1 MTNSPEP
8 LTSNSQPTAAAT
20 TDFSSTEPTTHNN
33 YPQCQFFYPS
43 STAAI
48 SCYSFH
54 PGTEYDVSSSCQTTA
69 NTGYLA
75 NLVDEDEA
83 LALMF
88 EYIYEASADD
98 VGPANTPYKIGLE
111 QVPGNAQLYQWT
123 TTGTVVDYG
132 ILDDCPYF
140 EARVG
145 IYFRQF
151 DCAVEDIFWF
161 ICEYDVMSVV

>member
-8 LTSNSQPTAAAT
+8 LTSNAQPTAAT
-20 TDFSSTEPTTHNN
+20 TDLSSTEPTTHNN
-33 YPQCQFFYPS
+33 YPQCQFFYPN
-43 STAAI
+43 STAAT

-83 LALMF
+83 MTLMF
-88 EYIYEASADD
+88 EYMYDASDDD

-111 QVPGNAQLYQWT
+111 QVPDNTQLYQWT

-132 ILDDCPYF
+132 IFDDCPYF

-151 DCAVEDIFWF
+151 DCNVEDSFWF
-161 ICEYDVMSVV
+161 ICEYDVI